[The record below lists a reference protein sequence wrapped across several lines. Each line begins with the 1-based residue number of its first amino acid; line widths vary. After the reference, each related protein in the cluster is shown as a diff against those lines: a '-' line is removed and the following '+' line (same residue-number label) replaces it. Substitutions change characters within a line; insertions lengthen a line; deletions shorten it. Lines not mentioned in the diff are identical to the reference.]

1 MRINNEA
8 ESAREIQMLTRKFAF
23 EKGSGILVGEMI
35 DVLMSTY
42 NGSRYLREQ
51 IESILGQTFPDFRLM
66 IRDDGS
72 VDDTREILES
82 YARKDERVTIAEDD
96 LGNLGASRSF
106 MRLIEISDA
115 PFFML
120 SDQDDVW
127 LPEKIALSKAKI
139 DEMGARFGDMPLL
152 AFTDLKIVSETLDE
166 IDGSM
171 WHYQRL
177 NPNIS
182 SDWGDLLA
190 QNVVTGC
197 TIIAN
202 RAVAQA
208 SLPFALPEMMHDH
221 WLAVNAAK
229 YGRVEYVPEP
239 TVLYRQHGKNIAGGI
254 EFGSG
259 YAAAKTAKIGGKMAF
274 YRRAAAYFG
283 GVTAGGLMK
292 RKVRLNLRRLVP

>member
-1 MRINNEA
+1 
-8 ESAREIQMLTRKFAF
+8 MLTRKFAF

-51 IESILGQTFPDFRLM
+51 IESILGQTFRDFRLM

-82 YARKDERVTIAEDD
+82 YARRDQRVTITEDD
-96 LGNLGASRSF
+96 LGNLGAGRSF
-106 MRLIEISDA
+106 MRLVEISDA
-115 PFFML
+115 PLFML
-120 SDQDDVW
+120 ADQDDVW
-127 LPEKIALSKAKI
+127 LPEKIAVSKAKI
-139 DEMGARFGDMPLL
+139 DEMAARFGDGPLL
-152 AFTDLKIVSETLDE
+152 AFTDLKIVEENLNE
-166 IDGSM
+166 IDRSM

-177 NPNIS
+177 DPEIS
-182 SDWGDLLA
+182 ADWRDLLA

-202 RAVAQA
+202 RAAATA
-208 SLPFALPEMMHDH
+208 SIPFALPEMMHDH
-221 WLAVNAAK
+221 WLAVNTAK
-229 YGRVEYVPEP
+229 NGRVEYISEP
-239 TVLYRQHGKNIAGGI
+239 TVLYRQHGENIAGGI

-259 YAAAKTAKIGGKMAF
+259 YAAAKTAKIGGKLAF
-274 YRRAAAYFG
+274 FRRAAEHFG

-292 RKVRLNLRRLVP
+292 RKIRLNLRRLLR